1 MAHVSHTRDPSLWEQ
16 PWWRKQ
22 RRDGLE
28 EEVAPILSAMR
39 LKSHGYHTQARSGR
53 PEVVVKIVSGAMGK
67 GAVKNI
73 MDYIARDADYMRE
86 DGQQTI
92 ELETQD
98 GLILTTEAERD
109 ALIRDWG
116 QDFEAPERY
125 KRQAWKRDLIQ
136 QLEYERR
143 QLGYQQIRTGLSGKE
158 EARLAE
164 LNLSLKSLRY
174 KQGGKVIDLNIN
186 APKDTVHMLL
196 SVGGQGHKNEAAKQ
210 AVRQF
215 LNDNFGSNGYEYLI
229 AQHTDTENLHYHVIL
244 KARNR
249 MTGERLQFDKEDLF
263 NLRQEFT
270 YQLTMYGIERA
281 ATLRQDRVA
290 TYESVRKQRE
300 TMETNLNWFESKV
313 ARAQAVDAF
322 GAKGNALK
330 QTERLLGMA
339 KEALAKASKDEAK
352 GLKQEVVELEQHK
365 KDLLTL
371 KPGQFEKER
380 EATVKQISQDHEKIM
395 AKRALKPI
403 ELPPARRRRKEQ
415 NERVWTKRHQIRIE
429 QTIQQLKRAHK
440 GLDSAGQKTNQAT
453 IMMLHDLTR
462 GLKQR
467 LKI

>member
-1 MAHVSHTRDPSLWEQ
+1 MAHVSHNRDPSLWEH

-28 EEVAPILSAMR
+28 EEVAPILNAMR
-39 LKSHGYHTQARSGR
+39 LKSHGYHQQARSGR

-86 DGQQTI
+86 DGHQII

-98 GLILTTEAERD
+98 GQILTTEAERD

-116 QDFEAPERY
+116 HDFEAPERY

-158 EARLAE
+158 DARLAE
-164 LNLSLKSLRY
+164 LNLSLKTLRY
-174 KQGGKVIDLNIN
+174 KQGGKVVDLNIN

-290 TYESVRKQRE
+290 TYESIRKQRE
-300 TMETNLNWFESKV
+300 TMETNLSWFESKV

-339 KEALAKASKDEAK
+339 KETLAKASKEEAK
-352 GLKQEVVELEQHK
+352 GLKQEITELELHK

-380 EATVKQISQDHEKIM
+380 EATVKQINQDHEKIM

-415 NERVWTKRHQIRIE
+415 NERIWIKRHQLKIDETVKILTKMVNVLSPESRSETQKTIEMLTALKVSMKKSIRI
-429 QTIQQLKRAHK
+429 
-440 GLDSAGQKTNQAT
+440 
-453 IMMLHDLTR
+453 
-462 GLKQR
+462 
-467 LKI
+467 